1 MARTEP
7 NHIDGLLLVDKTPD
21 WTSHDVVNLVR
32 RRFNL
37 DKTGHC
43 GTLDPLATG
52 LLVLLLGK
60 ATKFQDQLMGQDK
73 VYEAVLRLGVETST
87 EDRSGEVIATRDW
100 SGVTEDAVRSTAASF
115 IGEQFQVPPM
125 MSAIKKNGQ
134 PLYKMARKGEEIERE
149 PRPIRIEA
157 LDITNIVLPEV
168 AFTLHC
174 SKGTYVRTVCADWGR
189 KLGCGGHMAALRRIR
204 SGKLSVEGAVTPEAI
219 KGWQLEDLSAHV
231 MSLDKLAE
239 LYGA

>member
-1 MARTEP
+1 MPRMEP

-60 ATKFQDQLMGQDK
+60 ATKFQDMLMGQEK
-73 VYEAVLRLGVETST
+73 VYEAVMCLGTETDT
-87 EDRSGEVIATRDW
+87 EDRSGEIVATHDW
-100 SGVTEDAVRSTAASF
+100 SMVTEESIRKVGESF
-115 IGEQFQVPPM
+115 LGEQFQVPPM

-134 PLYKMARKGEEIERE
+134 PLYKMARRGESIERE
-149 PRPIRIEA
+149 PRPITIYG
-157 LDITNIVLPEV
+157 LDITRLELPNV
-168 AFTLHC
+168 FFTLRC

-189 KLGCGGHMAALRRIR
+189 KLGCGGHMKELRRVR
-204 SGKLSVEGAVTPEAI
+204 SGKLSVDGAVKPEAI
-219 KGWQLEDLSAHV
+219 KEWQLADLASNV
-231 MSLDKLAE
+231 MSLEKLAD